1 MESDAR
7 WGGPFVN
14 RSARGCMDVSAL
26 SVNNSILTSRSWG
39 WFASLTAHLIVVAA
53 IAFLMTD
60 LRHAL
65 QPEPFRWD
73 ISMVE
78 PPVPQIANKSS
89 NPHPTPIPPKI
100 SEPLKPPIRAA
111 SSPHQQQIT
120 KTQQINQV
128 IQSKPQVMQQEVRA
142 TEPVKQIETVAAN
155 ATYSQPVYEQ
165 EVQFKSVERPVVT
178 PESLAQS
185 DTPPLI
191 DHSSNVVSKA
201 LAVESEQGIKTAD
214 SSPIER
220 VSLSDHSVE
229 TIHTPVGESSPVP
242 TEVPVTQK
250 VSAIEQSPVSS
261 AVVEPTLQASIQSTP
276 AQVKHAT
283 KPDYGWLIEALWS
296 RVERFKRYPYIARTN
311 RWEGMVVL
319 QAVISQDGKLLDLKV
334 AESSGHQL
342 LDQDAMD
349 VMRKSCPLHLEHP
362 LGRSQVVV
370 NIPISYKL
378 N

>member
-1 MESDAR
+1 MT
-7 WGGPFVN
+7 
-14 RSARGCMDVSAL
+14 VSAL
-26 SVNNSILTSRSWG
+26 SVNHSILTSRSWG
-39 WFASLTAHLIVVAA
+39 WVASLTAHLIVVAS
-53 IAFLMTD
+53 IAFFMAD

-73 ISMVE
+73 ISMVQ
-78 PPVPQIANKSS
+78 PPVPQIANKPST
-89 NPHPTPIPPKI
+89 PHPTPIPPKI
-100 SEPLKPPIRAA
+100 SEPLTPPKRAA
-111 SSPHQQQIT
+111 SSAHEQPIT
-120 KTQQINQV
+120 KTQQTTQV
-128 IQSKPQVMQQEVRA
+128 IQSKPQVMHQEVRA

-155 ATYSQPVYEQ
+155 ATYSQPIYEQ
-165 EVQFKSVERPVVT
+165 EVDVKSVERPVVT
-178 PESLAQS
+178 PEPLAQS

-191 DHSSNVVSKA
+191 DHSSNVVAKA
-201 LAVESEQGIKTAD
+201 AAVESEQGIKTTD

-229 TIHTPVGESSPVP
+229 TIHTPLSESSPVDA
-242 TEVPVTQK
+242 EVPVIQK
-250 VSAIEQSPVSS
+250 VSPIEQSPVPP

-276 AQVKHAT
+276 AQVKHVT
-283 KPDYGWLIEALWS
+283 KPDYGWLVDALWS

-319 QAVISQDGKLLDLKV
+319 EAVISKEGELLNLRV

-370 NIPISYKL
+370 NIPINYKL
-378 N
+378 H